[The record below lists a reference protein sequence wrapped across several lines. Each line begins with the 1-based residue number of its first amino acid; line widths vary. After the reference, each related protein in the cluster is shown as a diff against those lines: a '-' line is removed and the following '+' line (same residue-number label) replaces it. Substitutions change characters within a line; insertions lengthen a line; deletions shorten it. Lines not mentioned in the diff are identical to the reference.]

1 MTRQQMCPLQQSGA
15 EMNKNIAL
23 TLVMIHSKNITE
35 ILRNNVPGKITSHL
49 HIILVIK
56 LSLYSFH
63 TSNFLALLISC
74 ISLLTVGD

>member
-1 MTRQQMCPLQQSGA
+1 MTRQQMCSLQQSGA

-23 TLVMIHSKNITE
+23 TLVMIHNKNITE
-35 ILRNNVPGKITSHL
+35 ILRNNVQEKITPHL

-56 LSLYSFH
+56 LCSFH

-74 ISLLTVGD
+74 ISLLTFGD

>member
-1 MTRQQMCPLQQSGA
+1 MLTRQQMCPLQQSGA

-35 ILRNNVPGKITSHL
+35 ILRNNVQGKITPHL

-56 LSLYSFH
+56 LYSFH
-63 TSNFLALLISC
+63 ISHFLALLISC
-74 ISLLTVGD
+74 ISLLTFGD

>member
-35 ILRNNVPGKITSHL
+35 ILRNNELGKIISHL
-49 HIILVIK
+49 HIILSIK
-56 LSLYSFH
+56 LYTFR
-63 TSNFLALLISC
+63 TSNFLALLVSC
-74 ISLLTVGD
+74 ISLLSVGD

>member
-1 MTRQQMCPLQQSGA
+1 MDDKTTDVPSTASGA

-35 ILRNNVPGKITSHL
+35 ILRNNVLGKIISHL

-56 LSLYSFH
+56 FYTFR

-74 ISLLTVGD
+74 ISLLTFGD